1 MTAEPTGH
9 EPTHEPTSRAQIAAV
24 TIEYLATELEVS
36 PAEIG
41 LTDPLKALPGADS
54 MKLLRV
60 VSKLERQWDIEFD
73 DQAVF
78 AADTVEELVTLVHT
92 YVSGEL
98 TTP

>member
-1 MTAEPTGH
+1 
-9 EPTHEPTSRAQIAAV
+9 
-24 TIEYLATELEVS
+24 
-36 PAEIG
+36 
-41 LTDPLKALPGADS
+41 

>member
-41 LTDPLKALPGADS
+41 LTDPSRRCPAPT
-54 MKLLRV
+54 R
-60 VSKLERQWDIEFD
+60 
-73 DQAVF
+73 
-78 AADTVEELVTLVHT
+78 
-92 YVSGEL
+92 
-98 TTP
+98 

>member
-1 MTAEPTGH
+1 MTAEFTG
-9 EPTHEPTSRAQIAAV
+9 HEPTSRAQIAAI
-24 TIEYLATELEVS
+24 TTEYLATELEVS

-41 LTDPLKALPGADS
+41 LADALKALPGADS

-60 VSKLERQWDIEFD
+60 VSKLERRWDIEFD

-78 AADTVEELVTLVHT
+78 AADTVDELVTLVHT